1 VTRALIF
8 FAAFFGAI
16 VVPQLIAHGLNYLYP
31 AQPRFGE
38 DETALRAT
46 QFDLREMKNPIIAA
60 VTAAGWQWR
69 QVFFFSPPWLRWLH
83 G

>member
-16 VVPQLIAHGLNYLYP
+16 VVPQPH
-31 AQPRFGE
+31 
-38 DETALRAT
+38 RA
-46 QFDLREMKNPIIAA
+46 R
-60 VTAAGWQWR
+60 TAAGWQWR

>member
-1 VTRALIF
+1 
-8 FAAFFGAI
+8 
-16 VVPQLIAHGLNYLYP
+16 
-31 AQPRFGE
+31 
-38 DETALRAT
+38 
-46 QFDLREMKNPIIAA
+46 MKNPVIAA